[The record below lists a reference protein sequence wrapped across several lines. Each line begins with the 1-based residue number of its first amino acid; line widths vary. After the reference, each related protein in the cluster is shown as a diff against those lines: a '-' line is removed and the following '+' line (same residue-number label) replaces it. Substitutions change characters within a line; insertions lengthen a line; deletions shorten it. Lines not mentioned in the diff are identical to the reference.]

1 MKKLTI
7 IGVVLLLLI
16 FVINCKKWDNHNNGS
31 NNNNTDTLALNIK
44 TWNDLSKDQQDF
56 LDMVEKKAF
65 EFFWGNYNATTGLM
79 KNQSSWSKLCGIG
92 SVGFGLSTYCIADT
106 RGWVNHQEVYDRVL
120 VTLNSFYKDSTDEND
135 IYAEGTHG
143 LFYSFIDIDTGKRR
157 GTTAVSTIGSAH
169 LLAGILLAMQ
179 HFKGTE
185 IEELAGKIYLAAQWD
200 WFLQP
205 DGGIAGSWTP
215 ENGLTG
221 EFKGY
226 NEYILV
232 YLLALGSPTHP
243 IPTSSW
249 DVYASTYHWINPYQ
263 TGAFL
268 TPGGTM
274 RPEAYLYQFPACW
287 VDFRGKKDHY
297 ADYWQ
302 NGMNALKA
310 NRQYCL
316 EWEKLH
322 DYPEELW
329 GWTACAGRDGYLG
342 FSAPFNGTVAPS
354 AVAASM
360 PFIPEL
366 SLPTL
371 RFMYENYK
379 NKIWGKYGFV
389 DAFNTGQNW
398 YDDGYIGID
407 EGNMVLMLENFRS
420 ELVWKEFMS
429 VTYVKEGMKKAGFM
443 TVQ

>member
-16 FVINCKKWDNHNNGS
+16 FIINCKKWDNPNNGS
-31 NNNNTDTLALNIK
+31 NNNTDTLALNIK

-65 EFFWGNYNATTGLM
+65 EFFWENYNATTGLM

-215 ENGLTG
+215 ENGLKG

-322 DYPEELW
+322 DYTEEI
-329 GWTACAGRDGYLG
+329 LG
-342 FSAPFNGTVAPS
+342 
-354 AVAASM
+354 
-360 PFIPEL
+360 
-366 SLPTL
+366 
-371 RFMYENYK
+371 
-379 NKIWGKYGFV
+379 
-389 DAFNTGQNW
+389 
-398 YDDGYIGID
+398 
-407 EGNMVLMLENFRS
+407 
-420 ELVWKEFMS
+420 
-429 VTYVKEGMKKAGFM
+429 
-443 TVQ
+443 